1 MLITFEGIDGCGK
14 STQLQKIGDLLEKQ
28 GLKVHRLREPG
39 GTEFSESI
47 REILLS
53 SKNKINDVAELLL
66 FEAARSNLVEDLIKP
81 ALSRGEYVLCDR
93 FYDSTTAYQGY
104 GRQIDLNIIRQS
116 NEIATGGLKPNLTF
130 YLKIKLENAKL
141 RAGNR
146 EKDRIEKAGD
156 EFFKRVFQGFEDIA
170 AAEPNRV
177 KIIDAEGNLE
187 QTKNLIIRQIPIL
200 NSSI

>member
-14 STQLQKIGDLLEKQ
+14 STQLQLIGDLLESQ

-66 FEAARSNLVEDLIKP
+66 FEAARSNLVESFIKP
-81 ALSRGEYVLCDR
+81 ALSRDEYVLCDR

-104 GRQIDLNIIRQS
+104 GRQIDLNIIKQC

-130 YLKIKLENAKL
+130 YLKISLKNAKL

-156 EFFKRVFQGFEDIA
+156 EFFKRVFRGFEEIA
-170 AAEPNRV
+170 ASEPIRV

-187 QTKNLIIRQIPIL
+187 QTKNIIISQIPIL

>member
-14 STQLQKIGDLLEKQ
+14 STQLQLIGDLLESR

-53 SKNKINDVAELLL
+53 SKNKINDIAELLL
-66 FEAARSNLVEDLIKP
+66 FEAARSNLVESFIKP
-81 ALSRGEYVLCDR
+81 ALSRDEYVLCDR

-104 GRQIDLNIIRQS
+104 GRQIDLNIIKQC

-130 YLKIKLENAKL
+130 YLKISLKNAKL

-156 EFFKRVFQGFEDIA
+156 EFFKRVFLGFEEIA
-170 AAEPNRV
+170 ASEPIRV

-187 QTKNLIIRQIPIL
+187 QTKNIIISQIPIL